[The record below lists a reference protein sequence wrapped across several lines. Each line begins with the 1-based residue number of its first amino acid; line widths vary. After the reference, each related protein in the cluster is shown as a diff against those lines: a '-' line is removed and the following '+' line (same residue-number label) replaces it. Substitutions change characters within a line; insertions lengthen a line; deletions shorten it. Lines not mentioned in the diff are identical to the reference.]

1 MGTLCRG
8 VPNFVPTQP
17 IHRREYCVF
26 RWVDIA
32 TRHGDRA
39 MPSDPSERPGI
50 TSGFPK
56 ASQEGVTQ
64 RIEDKRAHRICGILC
79 LLGLQRPECTSVLFL

>member
-1 MGTLCRG
+1 M
-8 VPNFVPTQP
+8 PN
-17 IHRREYCVF
+17 
-26 RWVDIA
+26 
-32 TRHGDRA
+32 
-39 MPSDPSERPGI
+39 DPSERPGI
-50 TSGFPK
+50 TSGFSK